1 MSCPAV
7 YSQEGSSSAPA
18 EDAGLITI
26 ESDIQSADSVTGVV
40 TAVGNVRIVYQTRGI
55 VATARQAQYFS
66 NEDRVVL
73 TGDVDLV
80 REGANSLKGE
90 RVVYL
95 LEQQQAE
102 ALPEPGAQVFTSVL
116 LNSNQSAPTP
126 LDQ

>member
-1 MSCPAV
+1 MSCPGV
-7 YSQEGSSSAPA
+7 YSQEGMAPA
-18 EDAGLITI
+18 SSEEGGLITI

-40 TAVGNVRIVYQTRGI
+40 TAVGNVRIVYPARGI

-73 TGDVDLV
+73 TGDVDV
-80 REGANSLKGE
+80 IREGANTLKGE

-95 LEQQQAE
+95 LEEEQAE
-102 ALPEPGAQVFTSVL
+102 AYPEPGAQVFTSVFIK
-116 LNSNQSAPTP
+116 SNKSAQTP

>member
-40 TAVGNVRIVYQTRGI
+40 TAVGNVRIVYQARGI